1 MMFDEFIADRG
12 TPKFVFSDH
21 GSQLSGA
28 KRIMEQSTL
37 SDPQDWNCSLK
48 EVSENHARR
57 DIFFGRDTIGF
68 LSVLAIVTNKNME
81 AGTFFEVHSPVNAF
95 KRMSRINL
103 RCFGIS
109 EEE

>member
-1 MMFDEFIADRG
+1 MICFIA
-12 TPKFVFSDH
+12 S
-21 GSQLSGA
+21 
-28 KRIMEQSTL
+28 
-37 SDPQDWNCSLK
+37 
-48 EVSENHARR
+48 NHARR
-57 DIFFGRDTIGF
+57 DIFLAEIRLVFFR
-68 LSVLAIVTNKNME
+68 LAIVTNKNME